1 MQQKEM
7 NHDVSKFFSQG
18 SSTEENQENSR
29 IKEVANELYRRC
41 QLHEAQ
47 FRDSQEHVNRLD
59 IEQREAEYMAK
70 EHYLCHQ

>member
-1 MQQKEM
+1 M

-47 FRDSQEHVNRLD
+47 LRDSQEIAMKMLHTYRMTISIRL
-59 IEQREAEYMAK
+59 ITF
-70 EHYLCHQ
+70 